1 MMINKLLAFTAF
13 CLLSLSVQGNEINGA
28 FGKALGEVYQ
38 GALSVITKTTAGE
51 KVYSFTPQNPHPTFT
66 KYGIILTP
74 KTQKISEIW
83 AWGYFDNSSKCTSE
97 FNVVE
102 VLLDKKYESLKLM
115 SFNSS
120 LDTSSAYYK
129 SGNRRISIRC
139 PLEFSGD
146 STLYLQYIDKDMQ
159 RLLIEEK
166 AEDQNSDGF

>member
-1 MMINKLLAFTAF
+1 
-13 CLLSLSVQGNEINGA
+13 
-28 FGKALGEVYQ
+28 
-38 GALSVITKTTAGE
+38 
-51 KVYSFTPQNPHPTFT
+51 
-66 KYGIILTP
+66 
-74 KTQKISEIW
+74 
-83 AWGYFDNSSKCTSE
+83 
-97 FNVVE
+97 
-102 VLLDKKYESLKLM
+102 M